1 MANFEFDEMHEKTKN
16 PLPRNFKKWEDG
28 AIKKYKTYRNTLKRL
43 IRYCK
48 SNYYVNKY
56 IKFKQNSKK
65 LWTLINR
72 AISKSNNK
80 TDSIDKIR
88 VGGNYRTDAKS
99 VTSAFCNHFANVGK
113 NYAEKITKSNKK
125 IEDYLRNIEI
135 NNNSLFLTPVTESEL
150 KTLINALPNKLSSG
164 YDNINNVLLK
174 QLGESVLKPMMI
186 CVNRSLTEGLFPQAM
201 KLADVYPL
209 FKSKDKGETNNYRPI
224 SLLLTL
230 SKLLEKIVYGEV
242 YHFLN
247 DTNQIYNS
255 QYGFRSGHNCENAI
269 GELLSAVL
277 KGFQSNKYTVGVFL
291 DLSKAFD
298 TLKHSILLEK
308 LHYYGI
314 QSTALNWFRSYLNNR
329 KLGLSAV

>member
-1 MANFEFDEMHEKTKN
+1 M
-16 PLPRNFKKWEDG
+16 
-28 AIKKYKTYRNTLKRL
+28 

-48 SNYYVNKY
+48 SNYYLNKC
-56 IKFKQNSKK
+56 IEFKQNLKK

-99 VTSAFCNHFANVGK
+99 VTSVFCNHFANVGK
-113 NYAEKITKSNKK
+113 NYAEKITKSHKK
-125 IEDYLRNIEI
+125 IEDYLWIIEI

-174 QLGESVLKPMMI
+174 QLGESVLKPMTI

-201 KLADVYPL
+201 KLADVYLL

-230 SKLLEKIVYGEV
+230 SKLLEKLCMVKCITSWMI
-242 YHFLN
+242 LTKSTIAN
-247 DTNQIYNS
+247 MA
-255 QYGFRSGHNCENAI
+255 SG
-269 GELLSAVL
+269 VVT
-277 KGFQSNKYTVGVFL
+277 TV
-291 DLSKAFD
+291 KM
-298 TLKHSILLEK
+298 
-308 LHYYGI
+308 
-314 QSTALNWFRSYLNNR
+314 R
-329 KLGLSAV
+329 

>member
-1 MANFEFDEMHEKTKN
+1 MFLKYQKLLKKEPIKIKTREINDSKIMEIKNKLDKINWVEELCELDADSTFSSFHTYLVETIDSVIPEKTKTVN
-16 PLPRNFKKWEDG
+16 YNRIIRDPWLTLSLMKCMRKQRTLYQETLRNGTDG
-28 AIKKYKTYRNTLKRL
+28 AIGTHKTYRNTLKRL

-48 SNYYVNKY
+48 SNYYLSKC
-56 IKFKQNSKK
+56 IEFKQNLKK
-65 LWTLINR
+65 LWTLINN

-88 VGGNYRTDAKS
+88 VGGNYRIDAKS

-125 IEDYLRNIEI
+125 IEDYLWNIEI

-164 YDNINNVLLK
+164 HDNINNVLLK
-174 QLGESVLKPMMI
+174 QLGESVLKPMTI

-201 KLADVYPL
+201 KLTDVYPL

-230 SKLLEKIVYGEV
+230 SKLLEKIVYGVSVPE
-242 YHFLN
+242 
-247 DTNQIYNS
+247 
-255 QYGFRSGHNCENAI
+255 
-269 GELLSAVL
+269 
-277 KGFQSNKYTVGVFL
+277 
-291 DLSKAFD
+291 
-298 TLKHSILLEK
+298 
-308 LHYYGI
+308 
-314 QSTALNWFRSYLNNR
+314 
-329 KLGLSAV
+329 